1 MKIRINAR
9 FQDKNNNLIWYIK
22 AKPPRFY
29 GAALLLALRFYKK
42 YYKHMFAFYLTSVV
56 MS

>member
-29 GAALLLALRFYKK
+29 GAALLFALRFYKK